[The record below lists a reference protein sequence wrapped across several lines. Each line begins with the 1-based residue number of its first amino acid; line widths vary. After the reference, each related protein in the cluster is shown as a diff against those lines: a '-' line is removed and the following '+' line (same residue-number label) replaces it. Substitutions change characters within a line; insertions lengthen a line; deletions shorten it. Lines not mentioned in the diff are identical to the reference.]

1 MDENNAVE
9 GLEPDAA
16 PTLEVD
22 TDAIGVVESDGQG
35 SDEQNQQAS
44 RDRKLARENQALR
57 KRLREAEAAQRERE
71 EAELSE
77 QERVKRRMVEME
89 QTLDAT
95 RAQVRDARLTAAISA
110 TAPKYG
116 ITDPVAI
123 SDAARLLDLSD
134 LDYDDDAGW
143 SGIGEALQALTVER
157 PWLVQTGTAPAMDAN
172 PANPARRRSRVT
184 KEQLASM
191 TQAEIDAL
199 PMEDVMAALSER

>member
-1 MDENNAVE
+1 MMDENTAAE

-16 PTLEVD
+16 TALGVETG
-22 TDAIGVVESDGQG
+22 TDGAVEPDGQG

-57 KRLREAEAAQRERE
+57 KRLRDAEAAQRERE

-110 TAPKYG
+110 KAPALG
-116 ITDPVAI
+116 IVDV
-123 SDAARLLDLSD
+123 DAATRLLDLSD

-143 SGIGEALQALTVER
+143 SGIGEALQALTVQR

-184 KEQLASM
+184 RDQLASM

-199 PMEDVMAALSER
+199 PWEDVQAALAER